1 MLRMISNCTGKP
13 LEVLERFEQTLKG
26 HNIGTMLFLLFL
38 VVSAY
43 PGRPMPFIKI
53 FVGINI
59 HTKYTCSHA
68 PHDIK
73 LHWKTWKCSRDLNKP

>member
-1 MLRMISNCTGKP
+1 MATLLKDKIKVETHHGTCDIELMFGSVTK
-13 LEVLERFEQTLKG
+13 LSKEDEVDV
-26 HNIGTMLFLLFL
+26 L

-59 HTKYTCSHA
+59 HNKHTCSHA

-73 LHWKTWKCSRDLNKP
+73 LHWKTSGSAREI